1 MSFVLCDDVCGFT
14 YLCFAKAQA
23 YPSQPDP
30 THYSGNKRSRLWP
43 PKAPNWQVPVVLVC
57 NKLIEELSKEEFA
70 ISRLN
75 DKGTDSADGPASSPI
90 VNDEPPKKKVR
101 RKNPSSPAGATTT
114 PPTSADVDSELRG
127 KTLKSYL
134 FIMKLSKP
142 VGVRELQ
149 RGLQLSS
156 PSVAYHHLEKLERLG
171 LVEKDQYGAYA
182 LVKNVDVSVLQ
193 AFSHVGTL
201 LVPRFIFYAMFFTT
215 LFVGYFLIYLGNS
228 NVYALIF
235 GAGAAAVAWYET
247 IRTWLR
253 RPF

>member
-1 MSFVLCDDVCGFT
+1 M
-14 YLCFAKAQA
+14 
-23 YPSQPDP
+23 
-30 THYSGNKRSRLWP
+30 
-43 PKAPNWQVPVVLVC
+43 
-57 NKLIEELSKEEFA
+57 
-70 ISRLN
+70 N
-75 DKGTDSADGPASSPI
+75 DKGAESDDEPASSPI
-90 VNDEPPKKKVR
+90 VDDEPQKKKVR
-101 RKNPSSPAGATTT
+101 RQNPSSPAGPA
-114 PPTSADVDSELRG
+114 PASLTSADLDSELRG
-127 KTLKSYL
+127 KTLKAYL

-182 LVKNVDVSVLQ
+182 LVKNVDVGVLQ
-193 AFSHVGTL
+193 AFSHIGTI